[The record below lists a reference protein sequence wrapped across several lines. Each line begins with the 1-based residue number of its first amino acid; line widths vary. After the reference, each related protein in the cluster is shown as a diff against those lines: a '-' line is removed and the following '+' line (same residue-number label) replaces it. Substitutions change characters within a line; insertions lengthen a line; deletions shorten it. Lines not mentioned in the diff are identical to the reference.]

1 MRTCIF
7 LCVNVYLMHNYME
20 YKIMLN
26 LTVLR
31 ISVIK
36 MFLACIYAAVLTL
49 FGVFKSLI
57 WMNDLFI
64 KSLYLAEKILDQL
77 ADQPLIRNIFKYKF
91 IQAFAV
97 FVLLSAMVF
106 GFLIKVSDALVIES
120 QGRIIAEQKFE
131 AQVNQDTPDAIFLSK
146 KERLNE

>member
-7 LCVNVYLMHNYME
+7 LCVNVYLMHNYSE

-36 MFLACIYAAVLTL
+36 MFLACIYAAVLTI
-49 FGVFKSLI
+49 FGLFKSLV
-57 WMNDLFI
+57 WMNGLFI
-64 KSLYLAEKILDQL
+64 KSLYLAEKGLDHL
-77 ADQPLIRNIFKYKF
+77 ADQPLIRSIFKYKF

-131 AQVNQDTPDAIFLSK
+131 AQVNQDTPDDIFLSK